1 MGIFSAGQSIGSWI
15 DKKYYKFFPPQ
26 DAGVGLDSEVV
37 ETGSG
42 EVKDFRGLSDD
53 EFMASVKPDLNILE
67 KLRRVKYR
75 VYKRRK
81 KMAIPVCAVALPI
94 TGWLDYLLLWLQ
106 RGSDD
111 GGAGLTFLV
120 AGAIYWWVTQPKR
133 EYARGYKD
141 KILPKLAK
149 LFGDFIYDA
158 DGSITMSKLT
168 PSKIIPSHD
177 KYNSED
183 YFKGT
188 YKGVEMEFSEVKL
201 TEEQGSGKNRRTV
214 TKFKGLII
222 LLNMNKKKFYGH
234 TTLQKDAGKIAEWFK
249 EKSSKMKRAR
259 MADPEFEKMFDAY
272 TTDQVEARYLID
284 PLMIEDLKALQEEY
298 DGKSMQ
304 AAWYDSKMLVMI
316 SSSHNHFEP
325 ANIKIPA
332 TDPESILNMK
342 HEIGQILG
350 IVDRLD
356 LYDPIALE
364 EERAKMAAEEKAQE
378 SEVA

>member
-1 MGIFSAGQSIGSWI
+1 MGIFKAGQAIGAWL
-15 DKKYYKFFPPQ
+15 DRRYYNFFPAK
-26 DAGVGLDSEVV
+26 DEGIGLESSDV

-42 EVKDFRGLSDD
+42 HVIDFRGLSDD
-53 EFMASVKPDLNILE
+53 EFLQKVKPDLNALE
-67 KLRRVKYR
+67 KLRLVKLR
-75 VYKRRK
+75 VYKWRK
-81 KMAIPVCAVALPI
+81 KIAIPVSAVVLPV
-94 TGWLDYLLLWLQ
+94 TGYLDYLLLWLQ
-106 RGSDD
+106 RGNDD

-133 EYARGYKD
+133 EYARGYKE
-141 KILPKLAK
+141 KILPKLSK
-149 LFGDFIYDA
+149 MFGDFIYEA
-158 DGSITMSKLT
+158 DGCILMDKIK
-168 PSKIIPSHD
+168 PSKILPSYDRCH
-177 KYNSED
+177 SED

-188 YKGVEMEFSEVKL
+188 YKGVEMEFSEIKL
-201 TEEQGSGKNRRTV
+201 TEQQGSGKNRRTV
-214 TKFKGLII
+214 TKFKGLVI
-222 LLNMNKKKFYGH
+222 LLNMQKKKFYGH
-234 TTLQKDAGKIAEWFK
+234 TTLQKDAGKISEWFK

-259 MADPEFEKMFDAY
+259 MADPEFEKIFDAY

-316 SSSHNHFEP
+316 SSNHNHFEP
-325 ANIKIPA
+325 AKITVPA
-332 TDPESILNMK
+332 TDPESVLNMK

-364 EERAKMAAEEKAQE
+364 EERAKMADVD